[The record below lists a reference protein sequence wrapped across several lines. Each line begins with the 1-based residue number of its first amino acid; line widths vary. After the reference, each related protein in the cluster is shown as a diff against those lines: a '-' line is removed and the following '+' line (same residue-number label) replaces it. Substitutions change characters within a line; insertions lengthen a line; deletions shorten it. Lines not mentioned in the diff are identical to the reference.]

1 MIFSSIILRKE
12 NVINHHWQP
21 FWILKAGHVRES
33 TLIARRERDGERK
46 MKVMVTQQL
55 YQWNLRSCRSDQFRP
70 SRAVQSRVGRKK
82 RKEMQTGMRGKRCPS
97 RRVFVCYCDIT
108 SLEEQLQM
116 VSTVTEQSDT
126 SPLIH
131 SDSWIRLLAA
141 RESSAK
147 ETLQIEL
154 ALQPRLVK
162 EHLSPIV
169 CVSIAKK
176 FKLCRWKIDTS
187 PPIILITDQLFRLHH
202 GISVWAGH
210 CTVSW

>member
-1 MIFSSIILRKE
+1 MSSTITSSHFEFKKSRSHKRKHSDRME
-12 NVINHHWQP
+12 
-21 FWILKAGHVRES
+21 
-33 TLIARRERDGERK
+33 RERDGERK
-46 MKVMVTQQL
+46 MKVMVTQRL
-55 YQWNLRSCRSDQFRP
+55 YQWNFRSCRSDQFRP
-70 SRAVQSRVGRKK
+70 LRAVASRVGRKK

-131 SDSWIRLLAA
+131 SDSWIRLIAA
-141 RESSAK
+141 RERSSAK

-162 EHLSPIV
+162 EHLSPLV
-169 CVSIAKK
+169 YV
-176 FKLCRWKIDTS
+176 
-187 PPIILITDQLFRLHH
+187 
-202 GISVWAGH
+202 
-210 CTVSW
+210 